1 MKGLACVV
9 ALLGLTTLTGAAEA
23 GSARSTFGVTAE
35 VVRRCAIDT
44 AGATSPDITCVRGTP
59 LPRIGRA
66 STTTAPADPIPAS
79 ASPPRVLE
87 VEAPGGGVLVT
98 VDF

>member
-1 MKGLACVV
+1 MKGLTCVV
-9 ALLGLTTLTGAAEA
+9 AFLGLTTLTGAAEA

-44 AGATSPDITCVRGTP
+44 AGATGPDITCVRGTP
-59 LPRIGRA
+59 VPRIGRTPA
-66 STTTAPADPIPAS
+66 TTAPVGPTPAS

-87 VEAPGGGVLVT
+87 VEAPGGGVLVS